1 MICGTIDRFVEE
13 IEGKKLTR
21 QDVLGFNPSEFVS
34 KATDY
39 SAYSG
44 LRTQA
49 QVFDQKV
56 GRLQEAIRYADRLV
70 RYANRHAAGMYMCSG
85 VPQGVIRRARNAIQ
99 GELDRVIE
107 NSRFSNAYR
116 GHSNGHAK
124 RAIGQYHPRKG
135 YEVVHV

>member
-56 GRLQEAIRYADRLV
+56 GRLQEAIRYTHRLL
-70 RYANRHAAGMYMCSG
+70 RRANREGGMYMATGACQERICSAKD
-85 VPQGVIRRARNAIQ
+85 RLES
-99 GELDRVIE
+99 ELGKVKAG
-107 NSRFSNAYR
+107 SRFSNAYR
-116 GHSNGHAK
+116 GYNNNHT
-124 RAIGQYHPRKG
+124 RREITQYHPRIG
-135 YEVVHV
+135 YQTIRV